1 MAKTSKK
8 PNRRIKTGA
17 RVKIGKKAKTAK
29 KSKKE
34 QKNKAKKSKT
44 VNHLVK
50 ELNKLFSYE
59 NDSVDHI
66 EINLSDM
73 QANNNI
79 KKKNDKN
86 KKSSKVVLI
95 HMNGCYYCEQMM
107 PEYLKYKEQRIDD
120 GLGEDTF
127 IEIERSELDTGLNR
141 VNELLSEP
149 MEPIQGYPTIGI
161 IKDGRFIKFEGERT
175 VDGFGG
181 GLL

>member
-8 PNRRIKTGA
+8 SNRRIKTGA
-17 RVKIGKKAKTAK
+17 KVKIGKKAKTAK
-29 KSKKE
+29 KGKKE

-50 ELNKLFSYE
+50 ELNRLFSHE
-59 NDSVDHI
+59 NGNVDHI

-73 QANNNI
+73 QANKNI
-79 KKKNDKN
+79 NKKNDTKKN
-86 KKSSKVVLI
+86 EKVVLI

-107 PEYLKYKEQRIDD
+107 PEYLRYKEQRIND

-127 IEIERSELDTGLNR
+127 IEIERSDLDNGLNR

>member
-8 PNRRIKTGA
+8 SNKRIRTDR

-29 KSKKE
+29 KGKKE
-34 QKNKAKKSKT
+34 QKKNKAKKPKT

-50 ELNKLFSYE
+50 ELNKLFSHE
-59 NDSVDHI
+59 NGNVDHI

-73 QANNNI
+73 QANKSIN
-79 KKKNDKN
+79 KKNDTKKN
-86 KKSSKVVLI
+86 EKVVLI

-107 PEYLKYKEQRIDD
+107 PEYLKYKEQRLDD
-120 GLGEDTF
+120 GLGEDMF